1 MTKQIDLDQAL
12 TATIPAHRTWPIFQE
27 YLQAKKEA
35 LEEEHQRGFALADTL
50 RLLIAS
56 QADFTKLTGADQ
68 DYVIDRVLG
77 KTKNW

>member
-1 MTKQIDLDQAL
+1 MTKEINLDQAL

-35 LEEEHQRGFALADTL
+35 LEEEHQRGFALADTM
-50 RLLIAS
+50 RLILAS
-56 QADFTKLTGADQ
+56 QADFSELTGADQ
-68 DYVIDRVLG
+68 AHVLERVLG